1 MPRNDEPAESPDG
14 ESVEYEYAGVA
25 TLNDYAQ
32 RGSFAEDVED
42 IIRDVITT
50 LPTDEQMAALAQRL
64 GAYLDDDED
73 APFAL
78 ILACSLGTYRLRE
91 TVAVPI
97 DEIAPPGQENPLRD
111 AVRRLQGLFAPQ
123 ITRLLSGLG
132 MDPKNWADLDTRI
145 YYQPLEE
152 ELKLEFEI
160 TRFDQSTFS
169 IHGPPASFLRL
180 VNYLL
185 GQLTAMPASAQVFEQ
200 ELPDFVQAYGSFTSQ
215 YSEAE
220 LAGDYSAESTGGSTE
235 LPKAS
240 RSARIGAVDES
251 PDATDDTTSVGDPQ
265 PTDFD
270 GEQHTVED
278 A

>member
-111 AVRRLQGLFAPQ
+111 AVRRLQVL
-123 ITRLLSGLG
+123 
-132 MDPKNWADLDTRI
+132 
-145 YYQPLEE
+145 
-152 ELKLEFEI
+152 
-160 TRFDQSTFS
+160 
-169 IHGPPASFLRL
+169 
-180 VNYLL
+180 
-185 GQLTAMPASAQVFEQ
+185 
-200 ELPDFVQAYGSFTSQ
+200 
-215 YSEAE
+215 
-220 LAGDYSAESTGGSTE
+220 
-235 LPKAS
+235 
-240 RSARIGAVDES
+240 
-251 PDATDDTTSVGDPQ
+251 
-265 PTDFD
+265 
-270 GEQHTVED
+270 
-278 A
+278 